1 VMPQRGKSHPLVST
15 GCLSYPFQRILQV
28 LYAKSFPALCPEPV
42 LSEQIPLGQAP
53 SLHSLRRQ
61 ESHLPLFD
69 RFSGTYWPVRLP
81 TSVHRSRAPLGFT
94 ARTLA
99 PSSHGQTWDL
109 PVPVR
114 KASVRVWGLR
124 PRGAETPLAMAMCSV
139 LPSVQVDAVGTPKQ
153 TLFRGSIPSPHFPLS
168 TLRAPPCGCTR
179 MTRGR
184 CDSLN
189 LHRMKLSFTTFRR
202 FLPAH
207 QLWGIQSLCRQ
218 NTYFAPF
225 YPGRTEDIK

>member
-1 VMPQRGKSHPLVST
+1 MMPQRGKPHPLVTTS
-15 GCLSYPFQRILQV
+15 CPSYPFQRILQV
-28 LYAKSFPALCPEPV
+28 LHTRFSPALSPELD

-53 SLHSLRRQ
+53 SLHCLRRQ
-61 ESHLPLFD
+61 ESHLPLFG

-81 TSVHRSRAPLGFT
+81 TSVHRSSAPLGFT
-94 ARTLA
+94 ARTLI
-99 PSSHGQTWDL
+99 PSGHGQTWDL

-114 KASVRVWGLR
+114 KASVRAWGLR
-124 PRGAETPLAMAMCSV
+124 PRGTITPLAIAMCSV
-139 LPSVQVDAVGTPKQ
+139 LPSVHVDDVGTPKQ

-189 LHRMKLSFTTFRR
+189 PHSMKLSFTTSRR
-202 FLPAH
+202 F
-207 QLWGIQSLCRQ
+207 
-218 NTYFAPF
+218 
-225 YPGRTEDIK
+225 